1 MIDATFIQ
9 NNQQRVHEQNA
20 NVSIRYC
27 VMNAIKRTGDH
38 SMNEYFDNLQLA
50 IDCVRELRLYHE
62 ASIEVLYAQPNDAG
76 IVLFPPDMIDYVKV
90 GIEVYGQLFNLTLN
104 ENMILNR
111 AQKCGV
117 DLREMHR
124 GVGLIPQLTGGYFY
138 APHFRGSQYIE
149 GLYGLGGGFNVA
161 YYRPDYKMRRF
172 EFDGFLKNNEVIIE
186 YKSTGISAGSIISA
200 QAIPV
205 IREYILWQ
213 RIENDPRVP
222 TTQKQRKQD
231 QYDAE
236 VEKLRT
242 YTNNF
247 TMQEFLDTMYST
259 YKQSPKR

>member
-1 MIDATFIQ
+1 MIDTVFLQ

-27 VMNAIKRTGDH
+27 VMSAINRTGDH
-38 SMNEYFDNLQLA
+38 SMNEYFSDLQLA

-62 ASIEVLYAQPNDAG
+62 ASIEVFYAQPNDAG
-76 IVLFPPDMIDYVKV
+76 IVEFPPDMIDYVKV
-90 GIEVYGQLFNLTLN
+90 GIEVCGQLFNLTIN
-104 ENMILNR
+104 ENMVLNR
-111 AQKCGV
+111 AQRCGE
-117 DLREMHR
+117 DLRKMQR
-124 GVGLIPQLTGGYFY
+124 GAGVLPQLTGGYLF
-138 APHFRGSQYIE
+138 APHFRGSQYVE

-161 YYRPDYKMRRF
+161 YYKPDYKMRRF
-172 EFDGFLKNNEVIIE
+172 QFDGFLKNNEVIIE

-213 RIENDPRVP
+213 RIENDPRVAVS
-222 TTQKQRKQD
+222 QKQRKQD
-231 QYDAE
+231 QYNDA
-236 VEKLRT
+236 VQMLRD